1 MNLKKSLVYIIAA
14 AAAILIALFL
24 INGLVAEKKAE
35 AIDPAAEEPAAVEM
49 EGIIVA
55 ASDIPA
61 GAKITEDM
69 IKTQQYPADTIS
81 TDTFRFADEIVG
93 AKAIV
98 DITAGQILNSRMIRS
113 VNEDEDSLGY
123 EVPDGFVAVSVSVH
137 DIEGVSGYLVKGDT
151 VNILADA
158 MAIKAAM
165 DGEVFWADDPNPVT
179 QAYLA
184 KNVTILSV
192 GDKYYDVI
200 TMGEKIIDSELSD
213 TDHNDDENT
222 SVDGRYQ
229 YDSVVLCLDD
239 YTARIVVEVL
249 KTSKLFLALQHR
261 AADEEIVIQRPY
273 LPGVAQSFESFLP
286 RNSNPPAAPT
296 AANNQAWHG
305 NTYSANPVPSPTPSP
320 TTVIYPWQSVVK

>member
-1 MNLKKSLVYIIAA
+1 M
-14 AAAILIALFL
+14 ILFPQEATGFL
-24 INGLVAEKKAE
+24 STTSAG
-35 AIDPAAEEPAAVEM
+35 
-49 EGIIVA
+49 EG
-55 ASDIPA
+55 
-61 GAKITEDM
+61 
-69 IKTQQYPADTIS
+69 
-81 TDTFRFADEIVG
+81 
-93 AKAIV
+93 
-98 DITAGQILNSRMIRS
+98 
-113 VNEDEDSLGY
+113 
-123 EVPDGFVAVSVSVH
+123 
-137 DIEGVSGYLVKGDT
+137 
-151 VNILADA
+151 
-158 MAIKAAM
+158 KAAT
-165 DGEVFWADDPNPVT
+165 VSRSA
-179 QAYLA
+179 
-184 KNVTILSV
+184 SV
-192 GDKYYDVI
+192 
-200 TMGEKIIDSELSD
+200 L
-213 TDHNDDENT
+213 